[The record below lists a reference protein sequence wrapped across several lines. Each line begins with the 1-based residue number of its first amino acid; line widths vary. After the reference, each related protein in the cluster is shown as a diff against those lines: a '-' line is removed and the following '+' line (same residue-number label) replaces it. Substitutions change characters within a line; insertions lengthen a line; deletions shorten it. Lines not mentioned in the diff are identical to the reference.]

1 MDSRESQQINL
12 PSEFLRRGPYVC
24 LHIWEKHATGVRLH
38 CFCQVPVFLVLTD
51 ISVWVTPA
59 VLVIVTWGLWA
70 HDESAAYISM
80 IPDEHTS
87 SKHHSAIADGS
98 YHVAWTTRRGFIHYS
113 FYTWSH
119 YIYYTWSHQDNLL
132 FKIPRLISHD
142 QKVYTA
148 DGTIV
153 HLHTDMVKVGMVPNS
168 AKSLANGRRK
178 VTIRQHTSIL
188 VQKEEGT
195 NPIAGSL
202 QRRENQKK

>member
-1 MDSRESQQINL
+1 M
-12 PSEFLRRGPYVC
+12 
-24 LHIWEKHATGVRLH
+24 
-38 CFCQVPVFLVLTD
+38 
-51 ISVWVTPA
+51 
-59 VLVIVTWGLWA
+59 
-70 HDESAAYISM
+70 
-80 IPDEHTS
+80 
-87 SKHHSAIADGS
+87 
-98 YHVAWTTRRGFIHYS
+98 
-113 FYTWSH
+113 
-119 YIYYTWSHQDNLL
+119 
-132 FKIPRLISHD
+132 FKVPRLISHD

-153 HLHTDMVKVGMVPNS
+153 HLHTDMVKVGMVVPNS